1 MPRLLACAGLL
12 ALSLAATSPSSAQ
25 PGGAA
30 GQTKVNPDARIA
42 AEFIARVDDY
52 LELHRRL
59 EDTLPKLSKETT
71 PEQIDAHQ
79 RALGRMVAEAR
90 RGAKAGD
97 IFTRETRALFRRYL
111 AAVFGGPNGRQL
123 KASINDEN
131 PGPVKVGVNQ
141 RYPDEIPLATMPP
154 QVLQWLPQLPDEL
167 EYRFIGDRLV
177 LLDVHA
183 HLVVDLIED
192 ALPN

>member
-1 MPRLLACAGLL
+1 MIRVLAAAGMLT
-12 ALSLAATSPSSAQ
+12 LSLATTVAAQAGRATVQ
-25 PGGAA
+25 P
-30 GQTKVNPDARIA
+30 KVNPDARIA
-42 AEFIARVDDY
+42 AEFVARVSEY
-52 LELHRRL
+52 LQLHQRL
-59 EDTLPKLSKETT
+59 EDKLPKLSKNAT
-71 PEQIDAHQ
+71 PEQIDTHQ
-79 RALGRMVAEAR
+79 RALGRMVADAR

-111 AAVFGGPNGRQL
+111 AAVFGGPDGRQL
-123 KASINDEN
+123 KASIMDEN
-131 PGPVKVGVNQ
+131 PGPVKVTVNQ

-154 QVLQWLPQLPDEL
+154 QVLQWLPQIPDEL

-183 HLVVDLIED
+183 HLIVDVIEN

>member
-1 MPRLLACAGLL
+1 MNRLLTAGVL
-12 ALSLAATSPSSAQ
+12 ALSLVAAASAAQ
-25 PGGAA
+25 SGGAA
-30 GQTKVNPDARIA
+30 TQTKVNPDARIA
-42 AEFIARVDDY
+42 ADFIARVNAY
-52 LELHRRL
+52 VELHRRL
-59 EDTLPKLSKETT
+59 EDTLPKLSTDAT
-71 PEQIDAHQ
+71 PESINTHQ
-79 RALGRMVAEAR
+79 RNLSRMIADAR
-90 RGAKAGD
+90 RGAKPGD

-111 AAVFGGPNGRQL
+111 SAVFGGPDGRQL

-141 RYPDEIPLATMPP
+141 PYPNEIPLATMPP
-154 QVLQWLPQLPDEL
+154 QVLQWLPQIPDEL
-167 EYRFIGDRLV
+167 QYRFIGDRLV